1 MPMRP
6 SLTAVIEQANAY
18 PGDFATEPYEAAWA
32 TEARWFVHVLEHTP
46 GTTIETIPQISPD
59 GLTWCDEGGPG
70 LRIEGTGLQSFAL
83 RDFGG
88 WLRLRVVSGGPAK
101 YLIHLALKG

>member
-1 MPMRP
+1 MRP

-18 PGDFATEPYEAAWA
+18 DGDFATEPYETAWA
-32 TEARWFVHVLEHTP
+32 IEARWFVHVLEMEP
-46 GTTIETIPQISPD
+46 GATITVAPEISPD
-59 GLTWCDEGGPG
+59 GLTWCAEGSPG
-70 LRIEGTGLQSFAL
+70 LTFSGTGLQSFAL

-88 WLRLRVVSGGPAK
+88 WLRLRVTSPGPAK